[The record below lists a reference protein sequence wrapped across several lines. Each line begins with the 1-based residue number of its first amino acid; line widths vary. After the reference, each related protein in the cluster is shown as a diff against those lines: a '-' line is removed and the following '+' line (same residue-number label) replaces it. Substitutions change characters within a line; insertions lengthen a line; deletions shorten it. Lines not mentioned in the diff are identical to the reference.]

1 MKVKHH
7 ILVVILAFLVA
18 GFGCKSLQAAEDP
31 GVRKEM
37 PTRVH
42 LPYPLCPPDTNPP
55 TLPQPDNNPLS
66 PPVSNPFFLQNP
78 PGIGQSIIYDPIT
91 NTYNF
96 QYMTGNT
103 PFGPGASMNVNEYL
117 NYDLQQSIHDYW
129 QNQSRSIGSKGV
141 SRTGS
146 GLIPQL
152 HIGGDIFEGI
162 FGSNTIDIRP
172 SGNIGIKL
180 GAKFV
185 KTDNFN
191 IPVKKR
197 KTLSLDFDEDIQL
210 NLLAKIGDKIEFNLN
225 YSTDELAVT
234 TNTDQ
239 IKLKYN
245 GKEDDILQLIEFG
258 DITFPLNST
267 LITGSQSL
275 FGVKTQLKFG
285 NLFVTAV
292 ASRKKG
298 SSQTITISGGA
309 EETEFY
315 FKADEYEENRHFFLS
330 HFFEEHYNQYLSTLP
345 LVSSPIVITKIEV
358 WRTTVGAATTN
369 NRNIVA
375 FTDLGEYDPEFSNL
389 SYNPAY
395 SGGQYPDNYINNL
408 TTYADSSLIRNIAN
422 VSGNMQSIGMKS
434 GTDYE
439 KVESARLLSPSEYT
453 VNTKLGF
460 ISLNSALAS
469 DQVLAVAFQYTVIG
483 DDHVYQVGEF
493 ANEVPTP
500 NCIRAKLLKSSSLN
514 TKSPLW
520 KLMMK
525 NVYSLSAYQLSS
537 DKFRLNILYTGDA
550 EGTPNGF
557 FTQGAQKGI
566 PLIRLMGL
574 DRLNKQQDPTPDGI
588 FDFIDG
594 AATNGGTINSSN
606 GRVYFPTTEP
616 FGRDLRA
623 VLDDPALA
631 DKYAFDSLYTMTK
644 TMAQQITNKNKYYIE
659 GTYRS
664 SYGSEFHFTGGGA
677 TKAVKVT
684 AGGVTLTENVDYTV
698 NYDMGVVSII
708 NQSILASGTPIT
720 ITPETDDNY
729 QTDKRMFGVNLDYV
743 FSPDFTLGA
752 TLLNLSERP
761 FTNKVNYG
769 DEPINNLIW
778 GMNFAY
784 KTELPFITKAIDM
797 LSFHHT
803 TTKSYLNLDGEFAHF
818 IPGHN
823 RQIGKSGTTYIDNF
837 ESAKSTIDLMNMS
850 NWILASTPQ
859 GQPDLFP
866 EAQPVSNSASV
877 RRHLAYGFNR
887 AKLAWYTIDPLFY
900 NGGTAVPSNLTAEDL
915 SQPYARAVYEP
926 ELFPYKEQ
934 PTTSLSTLM
943 TVFNMAYFPSE
954 RGAYNYDVDGTEGF
968 SRGLNEDGSLRDP
981 QTRWGGIMR
990 KFDNTD
996 FESSNYEYIEFWMM
1010 DPFIDNP
1017 NHTGGKLYFNL
1028 GDISEDVLRDGRKFF
1043 ENGLPTDGSDADVD
1057 FTPWGRV
1064 PNKQMIVNSFDNQT
1078 GSRIYQDVG
1087 YDGLPSSREVEYF
1100 KENYLDRIA
1109 AAFGMGS
1116 QAYQAALIDPSADDY
1131 HYFRGSDYD
1140 AADLKI
1146 IERYKFFNN
1155 AEGNSPE
1162 QGQGSENY
1170 PTSATSMPNMED
1182 MNNDNTLSEDERY
1195 YQYVID
1201 LSPDKMVVGEN
1212 YINDVY
1218 EGHPKALPDGTRP
1231 ATKWYQFR
1239 IPIHNPDK
1247 VVNNMSGFN
1256 SIRFMRVFMKDFQ
1269 EPIICR
1275 LATFELVRSDW
1286 RSYNLSLR
1294 EDGDYLPTQDDG
1306 ECSFYVGTVSLEE
1319 NANRVPIPYVLPPGI
1334 VREQTFGMTAQLIN
1348 ENEQSLTMKV
1358 INLPDGDSRAIY
1370 KTTSYDLRQFNNLQ
1384 MYIHAEDVYSSGN
1397 LNPGDVRAFIRL
1409 GSDFTENYYEYEI
1422 PIEITPWSVGRDT
1435 NAIWPEKNRV
1445 YITLDSLVSLK
1456 MQRNLAVR
1464 EGTHPSNMVPYPPKG
1479 YFSNNEETMTVV
1491 GNPNLGEVT
1500 TIMIGIH
1507 NPKKRTQGAD
1517 HGYFDDMQP
1526 KSVEMWVNE
1535 LRLSGFDDR
1544 QGLAALLRART
1555 TLADVGNFTISGT
1568 YSTPG
1573 YGALEQS
1580 ITERSHETNIN
1591 LDIAAN
1597 IDGGKLFFPEKWNIR
1612 VPIHYDYSLGIVQPE
1627 YNPLNPDV
1635 KMREEL
1641 AQLSSAEARDSLRFL
1656 TNTVTQRQNVNL
1668 MNVRKERDFSN
1679 GSTKMHPWDIE
1690 NLDFSYSY
1698 SEVTQRDEDMEM
1710 NNEYIHH
1717 GEIGYT
1723 FSTNPKNY
1731 RPFSRAKWTKS
1742 KWLQIIRDF
1751 NVTPMPKNITFRTT
1765 LRRDMQEFKYR
1776 PKSQGNVIID
1786 TNYVKTFDWTRNYA
1800 FNWDIF
1806 QSLKLEFKAN
1816 ASARIDEPDGRIDS
1830 RVKKDSVWHC
1840 IGNGGRTTDYRQNF
1854 NATYQVPL
1862 NKIPLFKFITANVR
1876 YTSMYSFTASALSL
1890 AYLGNTIQ
1898 NSQNI
1903 QGNASLNFVTL
1914 YNSVPYLKKVNQGI
1928 AQNNK
1933 SGKKGNSKDSSK
1945 DDEEDLG
1952 KDGKKGDKG
1961 IKGDKR
1967 DKNDSLKEKPQIGRM
1982 ILDGTV
1988 RLLMSL
1994 RNVSANYSQG
2004 RGTTLPGYMY
2014 SATLVGHTKESSTP
2028 GFLFM
2033 FGGQPDIQ
2041 EIGAR
2046 NHWLTTDSLM
2056 NTAYQRTKNQVLNF
2070 RASVEPFKDFRID
2083 VSANRNFTENFS
2095 EYFHVDE
2102 MGNVAH
2108 YTPQRSGSFS
2118 MTYCGLG
2125 TFFKNHD
2132 DLFQEFRAVRAQL
2145 SERYA
2150 ENNPNYNG
2158 EVNPETG
2165 FPIGYSEISQDVL
2178 MGAFFTTYLSKDA
2191 EKANIFSPFLKI
2203 PLPNWRL
2210 NYNGLTKIK
2219 GMNKIFQSFSINHN
2233 YTCNYN
2239 VNGYSTNI
2247 SYTQDE
2253 NGFPTSYNAIGDF
2266 IPTNELSQMAL
2277 SEQFAPLIGFDMTLK
2292 NSMLLKVEYKQSR
2305 NISLS
2310 FTNTQL
2316 TETTSKEVSVSA
2328 GYRFKDIKIGLVF
2341 SGMKRQFVS
2350 DLNLTAGFGLKDNQ
2364 TMLRRITE
2372 DDEQVTSGSLD
2383 ITINV
2388 AADYQFSRMVGLKFY
2403 YDQTINRP
2411 KNQNQYNRMNFQT
2424 GIQLQL
2430 MLSQ

>member
-1 MKVKHH
+1 MKVKHYIH
-7 ILVVILAFLVA
+7 AVIIALCIV
-18 GFGCKSLQAAEDP
+18 GFGHVSAKAANGLSP
-31 GVRKEM
+31 RRVL
-37 PTRVH
+37 PTRVQ
-42 LPYPLCPPDTNPP
+42 LSYPIFPADTNPP
-55 TLPQPDNNPLS
+55 VLPQPTLNPLEPGS
-66 PPVSNPFFLQNP
+66 SNPFFLNNP
-78 PGIGQSIIYDPIT
+78 PGIGQSIIYDPET

-96 QYMTGNT
+96 QYMTGGS
-103 PFGPGASMNVNEYL
+103 PFGPGAYMNINEYID
-117 NYDLQQSIHDYW
+117 YDLQQSIHDYW
-129 QNQSRSIGSKGV
+129 QNQSRSIGSGPR

-152 HIGGDIFEGI
+152 HLGGEIFEGI

-172 SGNIGIKL
+172 SGNVGLKL
-180 GAKFV
+180 GV
-185 KTDNFN
+185 KYTQTDNYLL
-191 IPVKKR
+191 PVKQR
-197 KTLSLDFDEDIQL
+197 RQLQLDFDEDIQL

-234 TNTDQ
+234 TKTDQ
-239 IKLKYN
+239 LKLKYN

-298 SSQTITISGGA
+298 STQSITVTGGA
-309 EETEFY
+309 EETDFY
-315 FKADEYEENRHFFLS
+315 FRADEYEENKHFFIG

-395 SGGQYPDNYINNL
+395 PGGQYPDNNINNL
-408 TTYADSSLIRNIAN
+408 VSYADSSLIRNIAN
-422 VSGNMQSIGMKS
+422 VSANMQSIGMKS
-434 GTDYE
+434 GTNYE
-439 KVESARLLSPSEYT
+439 KVESARLLSSSEYT

-483 DDHVYQVGEF
+483 DDKVYQVGEF
-493 ANEVPTP
+493 SNEVATP
-500 NCIRAKLLKSSSLN
+500 NCIRVKLLKSSNLN
-514 TKSPLW
+514 TRSPLW
-520 KLMMK
+520 NLMMK
-525 NVYSLSAYQLSS
+525 NVYSLSAYQVSAE
-537 DKFRLNILYTGDA
+537 KFRLNVLYTGDS

-574 DRLNKQQDPTPDGI
+574 DRLNQQQDPSPDGI
-588 FDFIDG
+588 FDFIDN
-594 AATNGGTINSSN
+594 AHINGGTINSSN
-606 GRVYFPTTEP
+606 GRIYFPTTQP

-623 VLDDPALA
+623 VIDDPELA

-659 GTYRS
+659 GSYRS
-664 SYGSEFHFTGGGA
+664 SYGSEFHFQGGGA
-677 TKAVKVT
+677 TKSVKVT

-698 NYDMGVVSII
+698 NYDMGVVTII
-708 NQSILASGTPIT
+708 NQGILASGTPIQ
-720 ITPETDDNY
+720 ISPEVDDAY

-743 FSPDFTLGA
+743 FSPDFTVGA
-752 TLLNLSERP
+752 TLLNLRERP
-761 FTNKVNYG
+761 ITNKVNYG

-784 KTELPFITKAIDM
+784 KTELPFVTKAIDL

-803 TTKSYLNLDGEFAHF
+803 TAKSYLNLDGEFAHF

-850 NWILASTPQ
+850 NWVMASTPQ

-866 EAQPVSNSASV
+866 EASPVSVTASA
-877 RRHLAYGFNR
+877 RRQLAYGYNR
-887 AKLAWYTIDPLFY
+887 ARMAWYVIDPLFY
-900 NGGTAVPSNLTAEDL
+900 NSGAAVPRNLTKDDL

-926 ELFPYKEQ
+926 EIFPYKDQ
-934 PTTSLSTLM
+934 ATTQLSTLM
-943 TVFNMAYFPSE
+943 SVFNMAFYPSE
-954 RGAYNYDVDGTEGF
+954 RGAYNYDVDGAEGF
-968 SRGLNEDGSLRDP
+968 SRGLNEDGTLKDP
-981 QTRWGGIMR
+981 ETRWGGIMR

-1017 NHTGGKLYFNL
+1017 DHKGGKLYFNL
-1028 GDISEDVLRDGRKFF
+1028 GDISEDILRDGRKFF
-1043 ENGLPTDGSDADVD
+1043 ENGLPEDGSDENVE
-1057 FTPWGRV
+1057 FTVWGRV
-1064 PNKQMIVNSFDNQT
+1064 PTKQLIVNSFDNQE
-1078 GSRIYQDVG
+1078 GSRQHQDVG
-1087 YDGLPSSREVEYF
+1087 YDGLPTVREQEFFRETYI
-1100 KENYLDRIA
+1100 DRVA
-1109 AAFGMGS
+1109 AAFGAGS
-1116 QAYQAALIDPSADDY
+1116 QAYQNAVADPSADNY
-1131 HYFRGSDYD
+1131 HYFRGGDYD
-1140 AADLKI
+1140 DADLKVV
-1146 IERYKFFNN
+1146 ERYKYYNN
-1155 AEGNSPE
+1155 ADGNSPTDN
-1162 QGQGSENY
+1162 QSPENY
-1170 PTSATSMPNMED
+1170 PTAATNLPNMED

-1218 EGHPKALPDGTRP
+1218 EGHPKPLPNGDRP

-1256 SIRFMRVFMKDFQ
+1256 SIRFIRVFMREFE

-1286 RSYNLSLR
+1286 RTYNLSLR
-1294 EDGDYLPTQDDG
+1294 EDGDYSPTQDDG

-1319 NANRVPIPYVLPPGI
+1319 NANRMPIPYVLPPGI
-1334 VREQTFGMTAQLIN
+1334 VRETAYGMTAQLYQ
-1348 ENEQSLTMKV
+1348 ENEQSVTMKV
-1358 INLPDGDSRAIY
+1358 VDLPDGDSRAIY
-1370 KTTSYDLRQFNNLQ
+1370 KSTSYDLRQFNNLQ
-1384 MYIHAEDVYSSGN
+1384 MYIHAEDVFSSGD
-1397 LNPGDVRAFIRL
+1397 LRAGEVTAFVRL
-1409 GSDFTENYYEYEI
+1409 GSDFKENYYEYEI
-1422 PIEITPWSVGRDT
+1422 PIEITPWSAGRGDT
-1435 NAIWPEKNRV
+1435 TLIWPEKNNL

-1456 MQRNLAVR
+1456 MDRNKAVR
-1464 EGTHPSNMVPYPPKG
+1464 EGNHPGILVPYSRFDGENK
-1479 YFSNNEETMTVV
+1479 MTVV

-1500 TIMIGIH
+1500 TIMIGVR
-1507 NPKKRTQGAD
+1507 NPKKQSLND
-1517 HGYFDDMQP
+1517 NDDMRP
-1526 KSVEMWVNE
+1526 KSVEVWVNE

-1544 QGLAALLRART
+1544 QGFAALLRART
-1555 TLADVGNFTISGT
+1555 TLADVGDLTLSGT
-1568 YSTPG
+1568 YSSPG
-1573 YGALEQS
+1573 FGSLEQS

-1591 LDIAAN
+1591 FDLATN
-1597 IDGGKLFFPEKWNIR
+1597 IDGGKLLFPEKWNIR
-1612 VPIHYDYSLGIVQPE
+1612 IPVHYDYSLAVVQPE

-1635 KMREEL
+1635 KMRDEL
-1641 AQLSSAEARDSLRFL
+1641 ADLPTAEARDSLRFL
-1656 TNTVTQRQNVNL
+1656 TNKVTRRQNVNL
-1668 MNVRKERDFSN
+1668 MNVRKERDFSKGN
-1679 GSTKMHPWDIE
+1679 TKMHIWDVE

-1698 SEVTQRDEDMEM
+1698 SELVQRDEDMEM

-1731 RPFSRAKWTKS
+1731 RPFSRAKWTRN
-1742 KWLQIIRDF
+1742 KWLQLIRDF
-1751 NVTPMPKNITFRTT
+1751 NFTPVPKNITFRTS
-1765 LRRDMQEFKYR
+1765 LHRDMQEFKYR
-1776 PKSQGNVIID
+1776 PKSQGNIIID
-1786 TNYVKTFDWTRNYA
+1786 TNYVKSFDWTRNYA
-1800 FNWDIF
+1800 INWDIF
-1806 QSLKLEFKAN
+1806 QSLKLEFRAD
-1816 ASARIDEPDGRIDS
+1816 ASARIDEPDGRIDT
-1830 RVKKDSVWHC
+1830 RDKKDSVWHC
-1840 IGNGGRTTDYRQNF
+1840 MGRGGRTTDYRQNF
-1854 NATYQVPL
+1854 NATYQVPI
-1862 NKIPLFKFITANVR
+1862 NKIPLFKFVSANVR
-1876 YTSMYSFTASALSL
+1876 YSSTYMFNASALSL

-1928 AQNNK
+1928 SRTTKNADKKGGQKKGEPNEEVEENVK
-1933 SGKKGNSKDSSK
+1933 KGKKNK
-1945 DDEEDLG
+1945 
-1952 KDGKKGDKG
+1952 
-1961 IKGDKR
+1961 
-1967 DKNDSLKEKPQIGRM
+1967 DKNDSLREKPEIGKM

-1988 RLLMSL
+1988 RFLMSV

-2004 RGTTLPGYMY
+2004 RGTVLPGYMH
-2014 SATLVGHTKESSTP
+2014 SATLVGHTKESSGP

-2041 EIGAR
+2041 AIAAR
-2046 NHWLTTDSLM
+2046 SHWLTTDSLM
-2056 NTAYQRTKNQVLNF
+2056 NTAYQRTRNQVMNF
-2070 RASVEPFKDFRID
+2070 RATVEPFRDFRID
-2083 VSANRNFTENFS
+2083 VSANRNYTENFS

-2102 MGNVAH
+2102 LGNVSH

-2132 DLFQEFRAVRAQL
+2132 ELFQDFRSVRASL
-2145 SERYA
+2145 SSRYA
-2150 ENNPNYNG
+2150 EHNPNYTG
-2158 EVNPETG
+2158 EVDPETG
-2165 FPIGYSEISQDVL
+2165 YPVGYSAISQDVL
-2178 MGAFFTTYLSKDA
+2178 MGAFFTTYLGKNP
-2191 EKANIFSPFLKI
+2191 EKGDIYSPFLKI

-2219 GMNKIFQSFSINHN
+2219 GMEKVFQSFSLIHN

-2239 VNGYSTNI
+2239 VGGYSTNI

-2253 NGFPTSYNAIGDF
+2253 NGFPTAYNTLGDF
-2266 IPTNELSQMAL
+2266 IATHELSQMAL
-2277 SEQFAPLIGFDMTLK
+2277 TEQFAPLIGFDMTLK
-2292 NSMLLKVEYKQSR
+2292 NSMLLKIEYKQSR
-2305 NISLS
+2305 NVSLS
-2310 FTNTQL
+2310 FANTQI
-2316 TETTSKEVSVSA
+2316 TETTGKEVSFSA

-2350 DLNLTAGFGLKDNQ
+2350 DLNVTAGFGLKDNQ

-2372 DDEQVTSGSLD
+2372 DDEQVTSGALN
-2383 ITINV
+2383 ITINA
-2388 AADYQFSRMVGLKFY
+2388 AADYQFSRLVGLKFY
-2403 YDQTINRP
+2403 YNHTINKP
-2411 KNQNQYNRMNFQT
+2411 KNKNQYNNMNFET

>member
-1 MKVKHH
+1 MKVKHYIH
-7 ILVVILAFLVA
+7 AVIIAFFII
-18 GFGCKSLQAAEDP
+18 GFGLEGLQAAKSP
-31 GVRKEM
+31 FVRK
-37 PTRVH
+37 T
-42 LPYPLCPPDTNPP
+42 LPSSVRLTYPICPPDTNPP
-55 TLPQPDNNPLS
+55 TLPQPDINPLAPNPNNPFYL
-66 PPVSNPFFLQNP
+66 NNP
-78 PGIGQSIIYDPIT
+78 PGIGQSIIYDPTT

-96 QYMTGNT
+96 QYMTGNS
-103 PFGPGASMNVNEYL
+103 PFGPGAYMDVNEYID
-117 NYDLQQSIHDYW
+117 YDLQQSIHDYW
-129 QNQSRSIGSKGV
+129 QNQSRSIGGGPT
-141 SRTGS
+141 SRRGS

-152 HIGGDIFEGI
+152 HIGGEIFEGI

-172 SGNIGIKL
+172 SGNLGLKL
-180 GAKFV
+180 GV
-185 KTDNFN
+185 KYTQTDNYLL
-191 IPVKKR
+191 PVKQR
-197 KTLSLDFDEDIQL
+197 KQVQLDFDEDIQL

-285 NLFVTAV
+285 NLFISAV

-298 SSQTITISGGA
+298 SSQTITVSGGA
-309 EETEFY
+309 EETDFY
-315 FKADEYEENRHFFLS
+315 FRADEYEENKHFFIGQ
-330 HFFEEHYNQYLSTLP
+330 FFEEHYNQYLSTLP
-345 LVSSPIVITKIEV
+345 LVGSPIVITKIEV

-375 FTDLGEYDPEFSNL
+375 FTDLGEYDPEFPNL

-395 SGGQYPDNYINNL
+395 SGGQYPDNNINNL
-408 TTYADSSLIRNIAN
+408 LTYADSSLIRNIAN
-422 VSGNMQSIGMKS
+422 VSSNMQSIGMKS

-439 KVESARLLSPSEYT
+439 KVESARLLSANEYS

-483 DDHVYQVGEF
+483 DDKVYQVGEF
-493 ANEVPTP
+493 SNEVPTP
-500 NCIRAKLLKSSSLN
+500 NCIRVKLLKSSNLN

-525 NVYSLSAYQLSS
+525 NVYSLSAYQVSS
-537 DKFRLNILYTGDA
+537 DKFRLNVLYTGDA

-574 DRLNKQQDPTPDGI
+574 DRLNQQQDPTPDGI

-594 AATNGGTINSSN
+594 AHINGGTINAMN
-606 GRVYFPTTEP
+606 GRIYFPTTEP
-616 FGRDLRA
+616 FGKDLRA
-623 VLDDPALA
+623 VLDDPELA

-644 TMAQQITNKNKYYIE
+644 TMAQQITSKNKYYIE
-659 GTYRS
+659 GSYRS

-698 NYDMGVVSII
+698 NYDMGVVTII
-708 NQSILASGTPIT
+708 NQSILASGTPIQ
-720 ITPETDDNY
+720 ITPETDDAY

-743 FSPDFTLGA
+743 FSPDFTIGA

-761 FTNKVNYG
+761 ITNKVNYG

-778 GMNFAY
+778 GLNFAY
-784 KTELPFITKAIDM
+784 KTELPFVTKAIDL

-803 TTKSYLNLDGEFAHF
+803 TAKSYLNLDGEFAHF

-823 RQIGKSGTTYIDNF
+823 SQIGKSGTTYIDNF
-837 ESAKSTIDLMNMS
+837 ESAKSTIDLMNIS
-850 NWILASTPQ
+850 NWVMASTPQ

-866 EAQPVSNSASV
+866 EALPVSVTAPV
-877 RRHLAYGFNR
+877 RRQLAYGYNR
-887 AKLAWYTIDPLFY
+887 ARMAWYIIDPLFY
-900 NGGTAVPSNLTAEDL
+900 NSGSAVPSNLTKDDL

-934 PTTSLSTLM
+934 ATTQLSTLM
-943 TVFNMAYFPSE
+943 TVFNMAFYPSE
-954 RGAYNYDVDGTEGF
+954 RGSNNYDVDGSEGF
-968 SRGLNEDGSLRDP
+968 SRGLNEDGTLKDP
-981 QTRWGGIMR
+981 ETRWGGIMR
-990 KFDNTD
+990 KFDQTD

-1017 NHTGGKLYFNL
+1017 NHKGGKLYFNL
-1028 GDISEDVLRDGRKFF
+1028 GDISEDILRDGRKFF
-1043 ENGLPTDGSDADVD
+1043 ENGLPEDGSDSDVD
-1057 FTPWGRV
+1057 FTIWGRV
-1064 PNKQMIVNSFDNQT
+1064 PTKQIIVNSFDNQE
-1078 GSRIYQDVG
+1078 GSRQYQDVG
-1087 YDGLPSSREVEYF
+1087 YDGLPNSRELDYF
-1100 KENYLDRIA
+1100 SETYVDRVA
-1109 AAFGMGS
+1109 AAFGVGS
-1116 QAYQAALIDPSADDY
+1116 QAYQNAIADPSADNY

-1140 AADLKI
+1140 AQNIKVV
-1146 IERYKFFNN
+1146 ERYKYFNN
-1155 AEGNSPE
+1155 AEGNSPTDN
-1162 QGQGSENY
+1162 QSTENY
-1170 PTSATSMPNMED
+1170 PTAATNLPNMED

-1218 EGHPKALPDGTRP
+1218 EGHPNVLPNGDRP

-1247 VVNNMSGFN
+1247 VVNNMTGFN
-1256 SIRFMRVFMKDFQ
+1256 SIRFMRVFMREFE
-1269 EPIICR
+1269 EPIVCR

-1286 RSYNLSLR
+1286 RTYNLSLR

-1306 ECSFYVGTVSLEE
+1306 ECSFYVGTVSYEE
-1319 NANRVPIPYVLPPGI
+1319 NANRTPIPYLLPPGI
-1334 VREQTFGMTAQLIN
+1334 VRETAYGMTAQTYQ
-1348 ENEQSLTMKV
+1348 ENEQSVTMKV
-1358 INLPDGDSRAIY
+1358 VDLPDGDSRAIY
-1370 KTTSYDLRQFNNLQ
+1370 KSTSYDLRQFNNLQ
-1384 MYIHAEDVYSSGN
+1384 MYIHAEDVFSSGD
-1397 LNPGDVRAFIRL
+1397 LRPGDVTAFIRL

-1422 PIEITPWSVGRDT
+1422 PIEITPWGVGRDT
-1435 NAIWPEKNRV
+1435 NAIWPEQNNV

-1456 MQRNLAVR
+1456 MKRNR
-1464 EGTHPSNMVPYPPKG
+1464 EIRKGNHPNILMPYSPPRASDKDPR
-1479 YFSNNEETMTVV
+1479 YTVV

-1500 TIMIGIH
+1500 TIMIGIR
-1507 NPKKRTQGAD
+1507 NPKKRTQND
-1517 HGYFDDMQP
+1517 NDDMRP
-1526 KSVEMWVNE
+1526 KSVEMWINE
-1535 LRLSGFDDR
+1535 LRLSGFDDQ
-1544 QGLAALLRART
+1544 QGVAALLRARA
-1555 TLADVGNFTISGT
+1555 TLADVGDLTISGV
-1568 YSTPG
+1568 YSSPG
-1573 YGALEQS
+1573 FGSLEQS

-1591 LDIAAN
+1591 FDIATN
-1597 IDGGKLFFPEKWNIR
+1597 IDAGKLFLPEKWNVKIP
-1612 VPIHYDYSLGIVQPE
+1612 VHYDYSMAIVQPE

-1635 KMREEL
+1635 KMKDEL
-1641 AQLSSAEARDSLRFL
+1641 AELDAAGRDSLRFL
-1656 TNTVTQRQNVNL
+1656 TEKITKRQNVNL
-1668 MNVRKERDFSN
+1668 MNVRKERDFSKGN
-1679 GSTKMHPWDIE
+1679 TKMHLWDIE

-1698 SEVTQRDEDMEM
+1698 SELIQRDEDVEM
-1710 NNEYIHH
+1710 NNEYIHN

-1731 RPFSRAKWTKS
+1731 RPFSKVKWLNN

-1751 NVTPMPKNITFRTT
+1751 NITPMPKNIVIRTT
-1765 LRRDMQEFKYR
+1765 LHRDMQEFKYR
-1776 PKSQGNVIID
+1776 PKSQGNIIID
-1786 TNYVKTFDWTRNYA
+1786 TNYVKSFDWTRNYA

-1806 QSLKLEFKAN
+1806 QSLKLEFKAD
-1816 ASARIDEPDGRIDS
+1816 ASARIDEPEGRIDT
-1830 RVKKDSVWHC
+1830 RTEKDSVWRC
-1840 IGNGGRTTDYRQNF
+1840 LGKGGRTTDYRQNF
-1854 NATYQVPL
+1854 NATYQIPI
-1862 NKIPLFKFITANVR
+1862 NKIPLFKFINANIR
-1876 YTSMYSFTASALSL
+1876 YTSMYMYTASALSL
-1890 AYLGNTIQ
+1890 SYLGNTIQ

-1903 QGNASLNFVTL
+1903 QGNASLNLVTL
-1914 YNSVPYLKKVNQGI
+1914 YNSVPYLKKVNQGVLQKNQT
-1928 AQNNK
+1928 ANK
-1933 SGKKGNSKDSSK
+1933 NDKSKDSK
-1945 DDEEDLG
+1945 DKDKDEDDAKNLQ
-1952 KDGKKGDKG
+1952 KGKKN
-1961 IKGDKR
+1961 R
-1967 DKNDSLKEKPQIGRM
+1967 DKNDSLREKPPIGRI

-1988 RLLMSL
+1988 RLLMSV
-1994 RNVSANYSQG
+1994 RNVSANYSLG
-2004 RGTTLPGYMY
+2004 RGTILPGYMY
-2014 SATLVGHTKESSTP
+2014 SATLVGITKESSTP

-2041 EIGAR
+2041 EIAAK

-2056 NTAYQRTKNQVLNF
+2056 NTAYQRTKNEVMNF
-2070 RASVEPFKDFRID
+2070 RATVEPFKDFRID
-2083 VSANRNFTENFS
+2083 VSASRTYTENFS
-2095 EYFHVDE
+2095 EYFHVDAL
-2102 MGNVAH
+2102 GNVSH
-2108 YTPQRSGSFS
+2108 YTPKTNGSFS
-2118 MTYCGLG
+2118 MTYCALG

-2132 DLFQEFRAVRAQL
+2132 DLFKDFRAVRAQL

-2150 ENNPNYNG
+2150 ENNPNCTG
-2158 EVNPETG
+2158 EVDPETG
-2165 FPIGYSEISQDVL
+2165 YPIGYSAISQDVL
-2178 MGAFFTTYLSKDA
+2178 MGAFLTTYLDQDPA
-2191 EKANIFSPFLKI
+2191 KANIFSPFLTI

-2219 GMNKIFQSFSINHN
+2219 GMEKVFQSFSLTHN

-2239 VNGYSTNI
+2239 VGGFSTNV
-2247 SYTQDE
+2247 SYTHDAE
-2253 NGFPTSYNAIGDF
+2253 GNPTAYNAIGDF
-2266 IPTNELSQMAL
+2266 IPTYELSQMAL

-2292 NSMLLKVEYKQSR
+2292 NSMLLKIEYKQSR

-2310 FTNTQL
+2310 FANTQI
-2316 TETTSKEVSVSA
+2316 TETTSKEVAVSA

-2341 SGMKRQFVS
+2341 SGTKRQFVS

-2372 DDEQVTSGSLD
+2372 NDEQVTSGAMN

-2388 AADYQFSRMVGLKFY
+2388 AADYQFSRLIGLKLY
-2403 YDQTINRP
+2403 YNHAINKP
-2411 KNQNQYNRMNFQT
+2411 KNKNQYNNMNLEA
-2424 GIQLQL
+2424 GIELKL